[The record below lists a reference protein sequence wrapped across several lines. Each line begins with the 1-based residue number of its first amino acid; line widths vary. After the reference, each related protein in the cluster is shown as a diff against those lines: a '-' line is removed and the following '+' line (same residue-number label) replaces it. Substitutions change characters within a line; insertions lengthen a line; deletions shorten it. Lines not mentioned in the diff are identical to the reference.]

1 MAFMADTYLE
11 TSAAAGRLFAR
22 VFTTPGVSLDWL
34 QRRLELARSR
44 RMLLSL
50 DDRMLA
56 DVGIDRATA
65 RTEGDK
71 GFWR

>member
-1 MAFMADTYLE
+1 MALMADTYLE
-11 TSAAAGRLFAR
+11 TSAAAGRLFGR
-22 VFTTPGVSLDWL
+22 VFTLPAAVVDWL

-44 RMLLSL
+44 RMLLTL

-56 DVGIDRATA
+56 DVGLDRATA
-65 RTEGDK
+65 RFEGEK

>member
-1 MAFMADTYLE
+1 MADTYLE

-22 VFTTPGVSLDWL
+22 IFTLPGIGLDRL
-34 QRRLELARSR
+34 QSRLEMARSR
-44 RMLLSL
+44 RMLLTL

-56 DVGIDRATA
+56 DVGLDRATA
-65 RTEGDK
+65 RTEGEK